1 MKRILYL
8 IILKWC
14 SYLTMPL
21 PKWIRGKIYSAAI
34 EKFTTGPAYRR
45 ATYMCPTLR
54 EAWDEVFGF
63 YPDKLDDTLLPE
75 WGREKFIQFVEKKD
89 PHYTDDSL
97 VVEALYRGSVWL
109 PISKRGIALRI
120 ASLNTCSIS
129 LKSLR
134 KCFYSSRDRMSV
146 S

>member
-14 SYLTMPL
+14 SYFTMPL

-45 ATYMCPTLR
+45 AIYMCPTLR

-75 WGREKFIQFVEKKD
+75 WGREKFIHFVEEKD
-89 PHYTDDSL
+89 PHYTDDDPI
-97 VVEALYRGSVWL
+97 VFRMLYYGGVWL
-109 PISKRGIALRI
+109 PINGRGIALRI
-120 ASLNTCSIS
+120 AFFEHMLYLSKIS
-129 LKSLR
+129 
-134 KCFYSSRDRMSV
+134 
-146 S
+146 

>member
-1 MKRILYL
+1 
-8 IILKWC
+8 
-14 SYLTMPL
+14 MPL

-120 ASLNTCSIS
+120 AFLKHMLYLSKIS
-129 LKSLR
+129 
-134 KCFYSSRDRMSV
+134 
-146 S
+146 